1 MPYCHVNAKL
11 SYSCDFYVIYQCYF
25 NVIAFLSRSVSILTQ
40 TQIILFSFFVLT
52 LDTIET
58 FDSKK
63 FFEASETP
71 QNMYMNSKL
80 NSVLFLSILNQI
92 KPSELLQVPD
102 TKGGAKSGFSD
113 KGVPIT
119 QPPMEQM
126 T

>member
-1 MPYCHVNAKL
+1 MSMPNCHIHVT
-11 SYSCDFYVIYQCYF
+11 STYVIFQCYF
-25 NVIAFLSRSVSILTQ
+25 NVIAFLSQSLSILTQ

-80 NSVLFLSILNQI
+80 NSVLFLSILNEI
-92 KPSELLQVPD
+92 KPSELLKIPD
-102 TKGGAKSGFSD
+102 TFTKYLPLLHQYLL
-113 KGVPIT
+113 GV
-119 QPPMEQM
+119 EVSVSH
-126 T
+126 

>member
-40 TQIILFSFFVLT
+40 TQIILFSSFVLT

-80 NSVLFLSILNQI
+80 NSVLFLSILNEI
-92 KPSELLQVPD
+92 KPSELLKIPD
-102 TKGGAKSGFSD
+102 TFTKYLPLLHQYLL
-113 KGVPIT
+113 GV
-119 QPPMEQM
+119 EVSVSH
-126 T
+126 